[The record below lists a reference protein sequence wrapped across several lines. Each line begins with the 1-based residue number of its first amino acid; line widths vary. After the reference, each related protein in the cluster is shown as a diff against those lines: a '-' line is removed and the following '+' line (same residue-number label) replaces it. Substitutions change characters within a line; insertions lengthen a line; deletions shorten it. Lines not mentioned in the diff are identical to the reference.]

1 MSRPLL
7 ALLLLTAL
15 ASRSFGADVPI
26 PTPPAVDARSYLVV
40 DYHTDKTLAA
50 LNPDAR
56 MEPAS
61 LTKLMTAYI
70 VFQKLAAGAL
80 KLNEPVVVSE
90 HAWRSEGSRTFIELG
105 KPVTVEFLILGM
117 VVQSGNDATIALAER
132 IAGTEET
139 FAQLMNSN
147 AQRLGMT
154 GTHFENSSGLPSPN
168 HYTTAHD
175 MALLAIALIRDF
187 PQFYKYFSVR
197 EFEYNGIKQQ
207 NRNGLLE
214 KDSTVDGLKTGH
226 TDSAGFCL
234 VTSSLRDGM
243 RLVSVVL
250 GSTSMKA
257 RENASAA
264 LLNYGFTFYDT
275 KLVVHGGTKLASAPV
290 WKAATTPV
298 DVGIDKDLYITLPRS
313 QSGDIKTSVDLQ
325 PRLIAPLAR
334 SADVGQLHVTR
345 AGTVARDPPRA
356 SPGGGGSG
364 RLVAPPHRHHQT
376 LVHSPWCRLVPL
388 PVCYLNGEYLP
399 LAQARVS
406 PLDRAFLFGD
416 AVYEVVPVYAGRPF
430 RLREHLDRLV
440 RSLAGIRMEPP
451 LTHAAWE
458 RDPPD
463 PHRAQRRRRSIRLFP
478 SHAGRGA
485 RPQSRLAGGARAD
498 PVRLRQHARARVGG
512 LARAR
517 RRRHH
522 GPGHRAG
529 RGATSNRPRSLQI
542 RS

>member
-1 MSRPLL
+1 MERNTMSRPLL

-15 ASRSFGADVPI
+15 NFRSFGAEVPI

-40 DYHTDKTLAA
+40 DYRTDKTLAA
-50 LNPDAR
+50 SNPDAR

-70 VFQKLAAGAL
+70 VFQKLAAGVL
-80 KLNEPVVVSE
+80 KLNEPVMVSE

-105 KPVTVEFLILGM
+105 KPVTVEFLVLGM

-197 EFEYNGIKQQ
+197 EFEYNGITQQ

-214 KDSTVDGLKTGH
+214 KDATVDGLKTGH

-250 GSTSMKA
+250 GSSSLKG

-264 LLNYGFTFYDT
+264 LLNYAFTFYDT
-275 KLVVHGGTKLASAPV
+275 KLVVRGGAKLAQAKV
-290 WKAATTPV
+290 WKAARTPV
-298 DVGIDKDLYITLPRS
+298 DVGIDQDLYITLPRS
-313 QSGDIKTSVDLQ
+313 QSADIKTSVDLQ

-334 SADVGQLHVTR
+334 TADVGQLHVTTQGQSL
-345 AGTVARDPPRA
+345 AT
-356 SPGGGGSG
+356 
-364 RLVAPPHRHHQT
+364 
-376 LVHSPWCRLVPL
+376 L
-388 PVCYLNGEYLP
+388 PV
-399 LAQARVS
+399 
-406 PLDRAFLFGD
+406 
-416 AVYEVVPVYAGRPF
+416 
-430 RLREHLDRLV
+430 H
-440 RSLAGIRMEPP
+440 P
-451 LTHAAWE
+451 LTAVAAGGWW
-458 RDPPD
+458 
-463 PHRAQRRRRSIRLFP
+463 RRLIDTIRLWF
-478 SHAGRGA
+478 S
-485 RPQSRLAGGARAD
+485 
-498 PVRLRQHARARVGG
+498 
-512 LARAR
+512 
-517 RRRHH
+517 
-522 GPGHRAG
+522 
-529 RGATSNRPRSLQI
+529 
-542 RS
+542 